1 MGGAVRSQGEQ
12 EVTAIRGGSC
22 IWLQREE
29 KIAVVLLLMALSS
42 LAVAYWSFGIS
53 GSDDDISL
61 SGRIVDIRETR
72 TGGHLI
78 ITLDSTQMQ
87 IFLPAKVAK
96 EVRGSLSPGDHL
108 QVRGRLAE
116 YMGRSEI
123 EVSRPSDI
131 TRL

>member
-1 MGGAVRSQGEQ
+1 MG
-12 EVTAIRGGSC
+12 

-42 LAVAYWSFGIS
+42 LAVAYWAFGIS
-53 GSDDDISL
+53 GSNDDISL
-61 SGRIVDIRETR
+61 SGRIVSIRETH

-78 ITLDSTQMQ
+78 ITLDSTPMQ
-87 IFLPAKVAK
+87 IFLPSRVAR
-96 EVRGSLSPGDHL
+96 EVRGLSAGDRV
-108 QVRGRLAE
+108 QVRGHITE